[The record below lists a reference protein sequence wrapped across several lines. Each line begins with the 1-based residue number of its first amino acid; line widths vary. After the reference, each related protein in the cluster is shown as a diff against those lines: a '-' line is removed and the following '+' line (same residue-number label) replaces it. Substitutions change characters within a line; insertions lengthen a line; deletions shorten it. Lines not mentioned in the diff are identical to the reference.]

1 MRQFMMAVM
10 ALGAFGAVMATARA
24 EKLTAHPSQV
34 NPAASKAKFN
44 LHEVC
49 ANKALEISLI
59 SGQPGHARYVAQCM
73 GRFQGWPDPHFAT
86 CTGMTL
92 ACLSHQGGAFGDP
105 RFSTFPQIAEA
116 AQERALPYTE
126 RFCNFYRERCMKT
139 GWWKGQL
146 AERR

>member
-1 MRQFMMAVM
+1 MRQFMMAAM
-10 ALGAFGAVMATARA
+10 ALVVFGAMVAPAQA
-24 EKLTAHPSQV
+24 ENRPAHPSQV
-34 NPAASKAKFN
+34 NPAASKATSN

-49 ANKALEISLI
+49 ANKALDISLV

-73 GRFQGWPDPHFAT
+73 GPFQGWPDPHFAT

-92 ACLSHQGGAFGDP
+92 ACLSHEGGFGDP

-139 GWWKGQL
+139 GWWKGHL